1 MLSPAFGGHQG
12 DSHTAGQ
19 QLRGAATAGNRPE
32 RDPRRGSG
40 VLVFWYHRRA
50 WPLPGGR
57 GNRMTTNPN
66 YHSDSELIK
75 RLQIVLRD
83 ASDPFH
89 DRLRAEGNQRE
100 VRNLTAELAERIYA
114 EPDKWGLS
122 TIPEGLRDD
131 AASDALLA
139 LLVEVPEFRARQPVA
154 EWYIAKVEEC
164 YQRLWAI
171 SQRQAAEPRTPESPV
186 APVESAA
193 TPDAE
198 ALEFFGSADGIWQGF
213 EKQFPRDAFALRL
226 RYLLKSSPEEMAVML
241 DAANTRA
248 ITMRLNRAK
257 DRFRTFCE
265 QSGLGRRETAD
276 VMVRFGE
283 EPEG

>member
-1 MLSPAFGGHQG
+1 
-12 DSHTAGQ
+12 
-19 QLRGAATAGNRPE
+19 
-32 RDPRRGSG
+32 
-40 VLVFWYHRRA
+40 
-50 WPLPGGR
+50 
-57 GNRMTTNPN
+57 MTSNPN
-66 YHSDSELIK
+66 YHSDAELIK

-83 ASDPFH
+83 ASDSMN
-89 DRLRAEGNQRE
+89 DRLRIEGNQRE

-114 EPDKWGLS
+114 EPDKWGIS

-139 LLVEVPEFRARQPVA
+139 LLVEVPEFRATQPVA
-154 EWYIAKVEEC
+154 EWYVSKVEEC
-164 YQRLWAI
+164 YQRLWAM
-171 SQRQAAEPRTPESPV
+171 SERQAAEPRAPEPQVVPV
-186 APVESAA
+186 DGAE

-198 ALEFFGSADGIWQGF
+198 AAAFFASTGGIWQDF
-213 EKQFPRDAFALRL
+213 EKQFPRDAFVLRL
-226 RYLLKSSPEEMAVML
+226 RYMLKRSPEEMAVML

-265 QSGLGRRETAD
+265 QSGYGRRETAD
-276 VMVRFGE
+276 VMARFGE

>member
-1 MLSPAFGGHQG
+1 MARL
-12 DSHTAGQ
+12 
-19 QLRGAATAGNRPE
+19 
-32 RDPRRGSG
+32 
-40 VLVFWYHRRA
+40 
-50 WPLPGGR
+50 R

-66 YHSDSELIK
+66 YHSDTELIK

-83 ASDPFH
+83 ASETAH
-89 DRLRAEGNQRE
+89 DRMRVEGNQRE
-100 VRNLTAELAERIYA
+100 VRHLTAELAERIYA
-114 EPDKWGLS
+114 EPDKWGIS

-139 LLVEVPEFRARQPVA
+139 LLVEVPEFRAHQPVA
-154 EWYIAKVEEC
+154 EWYVSKVEEC

-171 SQRQAAEPRTPESPV
+171 SERQAAEPRAPEPQAAAV
-186 APVESAA
+186 DSAE

-198 ALEFFGSADGIWQGF
+198 AAAFFESADGIWQDF

-226 RYLLKSSPEEMAVML
+226 RYLLNRSPEEMAVML

-248 ITMRLNRAK
+248 IAMRLNRAK

-265 QSGLGRRETAD
+265 QSGYGRRETAD
-276 VMVRFGE
+276 VMARFGE
-283 EPEG
+283 ESEG

>member
-1 MLSPAFGGHQG
+1 
-12 DSHTAGQ
+12 
-19 QLRGAATAGNRPE
+19 
-32 RDPRRGSG
+32 
-40 VLVFWYHRRA
+40 
-50 WPLPGGR
+50 
-57 GNRMTTNPN
+57 MTTNPN

-89 DRLRAEGNQRE
+89 DRQRAEGNQRE

-139 LLVEVPEFRARQPVA
+139 LLVEVPDFRARQPVA
-154 EWYIAKVEEC
+154 EWYVAKVEEC

-171 SQRQAAEPRTPESPV
+171 SQRQAAEPRAPESPATAV
-186 APVESAA
+186 DGAA

-198 ALEFFGSADGIWQGF
+198 ALITLARERRLDIRAVRQAVAVA
-213 EKQFPRDAFALRL
+213 ETRL
-226 RYLLKSSPEEMAVML
+226 REQWRMIFPAVAVGVALERAERKRLGGRDLLADTARSSIGA
-241 DAANTRA
+241 
-248 ITMRLNRAK
+248 
-257 DRFRTFCE
+257 
-265 QSGLGRRETAD
+265 
-276 VMVRFGE
+276 
-283 EPEG
+283 